1 MIETV
6 DENKEQEEED
16 QFNKQIKQEKNV
28 NFCFEVISFV
38 GFLINYKVD

>member
-6 DENKEQEEED
+6 DENKEQEED

-28 NFCFEVISFV
+28 NFCFEVISF
-38 GFLINYKVD
+38 GFWCV